1 MIKRKLPAACAAAT
15 LLLATCVAATLSVS
29 AIAADKKP
37 NILFILS
44 DNQHAGLLGIY
55 GNPDI
60 KTPHIDRLAAGGVK
74 FTNAF
79 AVNGMCSPTRA
90 TLMTGLMP
98 SQHGLHDWLND
109 EQMSEWPRDWS
120 AVAEF
125 RSVPYTLK
133 LNGYKTA
140 LIGKWHL
147 GQPWEAS
154 LGFDHWMTFT
164 SGHTLN
170 FWKNTV
176 IENGEVSDIEGRH
189 MVDYFGD
196 KAVEYI
202 KNHKEDDKPFFA
214 LVSFDGPYM
223 DPPTNMGPAKNRH
236 YAYYEKQVLS
246 SFPSEPVNKNYIT
259 QLVDFAKKNE
269 DKEFLNRIIKLA
281 IGNMAG
287 DHATRANMASQN
299 TLVDD
304 NVGRLLDTLKETGLD
319 ENTIVIY
326 SSDQGTYYGQH
337 GLWTHTVLS
346 QPSTLQET
354 AFHIPLIVRQP
365 GKKQGKVVEELIGQY
380 DIAATILDLAG
391 INQQLPGSPG
401 KSFAY
406 MLTAEKVGQ
415 LHDAI
420 FYEQTETRAIR
431 TKQYAYWKRMDSE
444 FGPNELYDMVKDPYQ
459 RENLAEKEEYKK
471 VIVELDKRLTEFYAA
486 YTDPKYDLW
495 NGGTAKGTISHPKK
509 FKKRFGDQWE
519 LKTEILP
526 AFAE

>member
-1 MIKRKLPAACAAAT
+1 MILAVCAPAT
-15 LLLATCVAATLSVS
+15 LLAVCAVATLSVS

-44 DNQHAGLLGIY
+44 DNQHAGLLGTY

-60 KTPHIDRLAAGGVK
+60 KTPHIDSLAAEGVK

-133 LNGYKTA
+133 QNGYKTA

-176 IENGEVSDIEGRH
+176 IENGKVTDIEGRH

-202 KNHKEDDKPFFA
+202 KNHKRDDKPFFA
-214 LVSFDGPYM
+214 LVAFDGPYM

-236 YAYYEKQVLS
+236 YAYYEKQTLG

-269 DKEFLNRIIKLA
+269 DKAFLNRIIKMV

-304 NVGRLLDTLKETGLD
+304 NVGRLLEALKETGLD

-354 AFHIPLIVRQP
+354 AFHIPLIVRLP

-380 DIAATILDLAG
+380 DIPTTILDLAG
-391 INQQLPGSPG
+391 IKQQLPGSPG
-401 KSFAY
+401 KSFAH
-406 MLTAEKVGQ
+406 MLHAEKVDP

-420 FYEQTETRAIR
+420 FYEQTESRAIR

-459 RENLAEKEEYKK
+459 KNNLAEKEAYKP
-471 VIVELDKRLTEFYAA
+471 IIEELDKRLTEFYGV
-486 YTDPKYDLW
+486 YRDPKYDLW
-495 NGGTAKGTISHPKK
+495 KGGTAKGTISHPQK
-509 FKKRFGDQWE
+509 FKKRFGDEWE

-526 AFAE
+526 AFTE

>member
-1 MIKRKLPAACAAAT
+1 MKKQLIAASMAI
-15 LLLATCVAATLSVS
+15 TLSCS
-29 AIAADKKP
+29 ALAAEKKP

-44 DNQHAGLLGIY
+44 DNQHSGLLGTY
-55 GNPDI
+55 GNQDI
-60 KTPHIDRLAAGGVK
+60 KTPNIDQLAQEGVK

-109 EQMSEWPRDWS
+109 EQMKEWPRDWS

-133 LNGYKTA
+133 QNGYKTA
-140 LIGKWHL
+140 MIGKWHL
-147 GQPWEAS
+147 GQPWESS

-164 SGHTLN
+164 SGHTLD

-176 IENGEVSDIEGRH
+176 IENGKVSDISGRH

-196 KAVEYI
+196 KAVEYL
-202 KNHKEDDKPFFA
+202 NSYNSDEPFF
-214 LVSFDGPYM
+214 LQVSFDGPYM

-236 YAYYEKQVLS
+236 YEYYKDKHLS
-246 SFPSEPVNKNYIT
+246 SFPNEPVSKNYID
-259 QLVDFAKKNE
+259 QLVEFARTGQ
-269 DKEFLNRIIKLA
+269 DKVFLNRILKMV

-287 DHATRANMASQN
+287 DQATRANMASQN

-304 NVGRLLDTLKETGLD
+304 NVGRLLETLKAKGLD
-319 ENTIVIY
+319 DDTIVIY

-337 GLWTHTVLS
+337 GLWTHTILS

-354 AFHIPLIVRQP
+354 AFQIPLIVRKP
-365 GKKQGKVVEELIGQY
+365 GDAKGKTVSSLIGQY
-380 DIAATILDLAG
+380 DIPATILDLAG
-391 INQQLPGSPG
+391 VQQTLPNSPG
-401 KSFAY
+401 KSFSA
-406 MLTAEKVGQ
+406 MLGANKVGEI
-415 LHDAI
+415 HDAV
-420 FYEQTETRAIR
+420 FYEQTESRAIR
-431 TKQYAYWKRMDSE
+431 TQQYSYWKRMDAD
-444 FGPNELYDMVKDPYQ
+444 FGPNELYDMQKDPYQ
-459 RENLAEKEEYKK
+459 TINLADKEEYQE
-471 VIVELDKRLTEFYAA
+471 VIAQLDKRLEEFYAQ

-495 NGGTAKGTISHPKK
+495 KGGTAKGTISYPQK
-509 FKKRFGDQWE
+509 FKARFGDKWE
-519 LKTEILP
+519 VKTDILP